1 MEDYVDPVFEE
12 VWHAKLFAVTVYLNQ
27 NGYFSWHDW
36 VVNFGKFL
44 HARGLEQP
52 QNGGNDYFMAWFDAL
67 EDFLYQKG
75 ITDLDDLSNL
85 EQEWRDAYLSTPHGT
100 PVFVE

>member
-1 MEDYVDPVFEE
+1 
-12 VWHAKLFAVTVYLNQ
+12 
-27 NGYFSWHDW
+27 
-36 VVNFGKFL
+36 
-44 HARGLEQP
+44 
-52 QNGGNDYFMAWFDAL
+52 AL